1 MRSREPFGL
10 RQANR
15 RDRMRISQR
24 QERAGQPVKPVYP
37 GGTVRS
43 DEVIAS
49 SGVTFRIW
57 RLYQHAW
64 LACLFFPLVS
74 LVRRPGSAWHLALG
88 LVTLG
93 WYAASYTWLMWPHPV
108 HWAAQARTRSWRALL
123 LWVAL
128 VVLALVFSL
137 VYGSTWLWLFI
148 VVAAIAGVL
157 LPMRTAF
164 AAVAV
169 LMFFPVFIVV
179 GTTGGIGGISAVDWR
194 WPIALVLL
202 VRGLGLDMI
211 GIARMGSAIRELH
224 TTRRELARL
233 QVEEERL
240 RLARDLHDL
249 LGQTLSMITLKSEL
263 ARHLVKEEP
272 DRCVQELSEIERVAR
287 QTLREVREAVAGYRQ
302 PQLSSELEGARQL
315 LEAAGIDYQI
325 EPLIETLPPE
335 TSAILAWT
343 VREGVTNVI
352 RHSRAQHCLIQLAQQ
367 NGRVWAEVIN
377 DGGAHV
383 QEEST
388 VRPGLGL
395 AGLRER
401 VSVLGGRIE
410 AGPLTLSGKEHFRVR
425 VDLPINPGVE
435 APVLQEERS

>member
-1 MRSREPFGL
+1 MRSRGPYVL
-10 RQANR
+10 QQTNR
-15 RDRMRISQR
+15 RDRMRISQHR
-24 QERAGQPVKPVYP
+24 ETAGQPGFSGCPA
-37 GGTVRS
+37 GTVRS

-49 SGVTFRIW
+49 SGVTFHLW

-74 LVRRPGSAWHLALG
+74 LVREPGSPWHLVLG
-88 LVTLG
+88 LVALG

-108 HWAAQARTRSWRALL
+108 HWAAQARIRSWRARL

-128 VVLALVFSL
+128 VVLGTVVSL
-137 VYGSTWLWLFI
+137 VSGSAWLWVFI
-148 VVAAIAGVL
+148 GVAAIAGVL

-194 WPIALVLL
+194 WPIALLLL

-211 GIARMGSAIRELH
+211 GMARMGSAIRELH

-272 DRCVQELSEIERVAR
+272 DRCAQELSEIERVAR

-315 LEAAGIDYQI
+315 LSAAGIDYQI
-325 EPLIETLPPE
+325 D
-335 TSAILAWT
+335 AITADLSPAVDAALAWT

-352 RHSRAQHCLIQLAQQ
+352 RHSQARQCRIQLTQK
-367 NGRVWAEVIN
+367 NGTAGAEVLT
-377 DGGAHV
+377 DG
-383 QEEST
+383 
-388 VRPGLGL
+388 
-395 AGLRER
+395 
-401 VSVLGGRIE
+401 
-410 AGPLTLSGKEHFRVR
+410 
-425 VDLPINPGVE
+425 
-435 APVLQEERS
+435 

>member
-1 MRSREPFGL
+1 
-10 RQANR
+10 
-15 RDRMRISQR
+15 MRISQR
-24 QERAGQPVKPVYP
+24 QETAGQPVKPACP
-37 GGTVRS
+37 AGTVRS

-49 SGVTFRIW
+49 SGVTFHLW

-64 LACLFFPLVS
+64 LTCLFFPLVS
-74 LVRRPGSAWHLALG
+74 LVREPGSPWHLVLG
-88 LVTLG
+88 LVALG
-93 WYAASYTWLMWPHPV
+93 FFATSYTWLMWPHPV
-108 HWAAQARTRSWRALL
+108 HWAAQARTRSWKALL

-137 VYGSTWLWLFI
+137 EYGSTWLWLFI
-148 VVAAIAGVL
+148 GVAAIAGVL

-164 AAVAV
+164 AAVAI
-169 LMFFPVFIVV
+169 LMFVPVFIVV
-179 GTTGGIGGISAVDWR
+179 GTTGGIGSISAVDWR
-194 WPIALVLL
+194 WPIALLLL

-211 GIARMGSAIRELH
+211 GMARMGSAMRALH

-263 ARHLVKEEP
+263 ARHLIKEEP

-315 LEAAGIDYQI
+315 LSAAGIDLRL
-325 EPLIETLPPE
+325 EPLSETLPPE
-335 TSAILAWT
+335 ISAVLAWT

-352 RHSRAQHCLIQLAQQ
+352 RHSRARHCLIRLTQQ
-367 NGRVWAEVIN
+367 DGRVWAEVIN
-377 DGGAHV
+377 HGGN
-383 QEEST
+383 QERLESAP

-401 VSVLGGRIE
+401 VSALGGRME
-410 AGPLTLSGKEHFRVR
+410 AGPLTLSDQERFRVQ
-425 VDLPINPGVE
+425 VELPMQSHGEGQVFQRS
-435 APVLQEERS
+435 QEEQP

>member
-1 MRSREPFGL
+1 
-10 RQANR
+10 
-15 RDRMRISQR
+15 MRINQR
-24 QERAGQPVKPVYP
+24 RETAGQPVKPVYP
-37 GGTVRS
+37 GDAVRS

-49 SGVTFRIW
+49 SGVTFHLW

-64 LACLFFPLVS
+64 LTCLLYPLVS
-74 LVRRPGSAWHLALG
+74 LVREPGSPWHLVLG
-88 LVTLG
+88 LVALG
-93 WYAASYTWLMWPHPV
+93 FFATRYTWLMWPHPV
-108 HWAAQARTRSWRALL
+108 HWAVQARTRSWRALL

-128 VVLALVFSL
+128 VVLSLVFSL

-148 VVAAIAGVL
+148 GVAAIAGVL

-164 AAVAV
+164 AAVAI

-179 GTTGGIGGISAVDWR
+179 GTTGGIGDISAVDWR
-194 WPIALVLL
+194 WPIALLLL

-211 GIARMGSAIRELH
+211 GMARMGSAIRELH

-315 LEAAGIDYQI
+315 LSAAGIDLRL
-325 EPLIETLPPE
+325 ELLIEALPPE
-335 TSAILAWT
+335 TSAVLAWT

-352 RHSRAQHCLIQLAQQ
+352 RHSHARHCLIRLTQE
-367 NGRVWAEVIN
+367 NGRACAEVIN
-377 DGGAHV
+377 DGDVLPHA
-383 QEEST
+383 ESAT
-388 VRPGLGL
+388 GQGFGL

-401 VSVLGGRIE
+401 VSALGGHLE
-410 AGPLTLSGKEHFRVR
+410 VGLLTLSGTEHFRVH
-425 VDLPINPGVE
+425 VELPLQSRG
-435 APVLQEERS
+435 AAQAAQEERA

>member
-24 QERAGQPVKPVYP
+24 RETAGQPVKPVYP

-49 SGVTFRIW
+49 SGVTFHLW

-74 LVRRPGSAWHLALG
+74 LVRGPGSPWHLVLG
-88 LVTLG
+88 LVALG

-108 HWAAQARTRSWRALL
+108 HWAAQARIRSWRARL

-137 VYGSTWLWLFI
+137 VYGSAWLWLFI
-148 VVAAIAGVL
+148 GVAAIAGVL
-157 LPMRTAF
+157 LPMRMAF
-164 AAVAV
+164 AAVAI

-179 GTTGGIGGISAVDWR
+179 GTTGGIGGISAIDWR
-194 WPIALVLL
+194 WPIALLLL

-211 GIARMGSAIRELH
+211 GMACMGSAIRELH

-315 LEAAGIDYQI
+315 LSAAGIDLRL

-335 TSAILAWT
+335 TSAVLAWT

-377 DGGAHV
+377 DGGARV

-425 VDLPINPGVE
+425 VDLPI
-435 APVLQEERS
+435 ERD

>member
-1 MRSREPFGL
+1 MRSREPYVL
-10 RQANR
+10 QQTNR

-24 QERAGQPVKPVYP
+24 RETAGQPVKPVYP
-37 GGTVRS
+37 AGTVRS

-49 SGVTFRIW
+49 SGVTFHLW
-57 RLYQHAW
+57 RLYQHAS
-64 LACLFFPLVS
+64 LAWPFFPLVA
-74 LVRRPGSAWHLALG
+74 LVRQPGSPSHLVLG
-88 LVTLG
+88 LVALG

-108 HWAAQARTRSWRALL
+108 HWAAQARIRSWRARL

-137 VYGSTWLWLFI
+137 VYGSAWFWLFI
-148 VVAAIAGVL
+148 GVAAIAGVL

-164 AAVAV
+164 AAVAI

-179 GTTGGIGGISAVDWR
+179 GTTGGIGGIRAVDWR
-194 WPIALVLL
+194 WPIALLLL

-211 GIARMGSAIRELH
+211 GMARMGSAIRELH
-224 TTRRELARL
+224 TTGRELARL

-315 LEAAGIDYQI
+315 LSAAGINSQI
-325 EPLIETLPPE
+325 EPLIEVLPPE
-335 TSAILAWT
+335 TSAVLAWT

-352 RHSRAQHCLIQLAQQ
+352 RHSRAQHCLIRLTQE
-367 NGRVWAEVIN
+367 NGRDYAEVIK
-377 DGGAHV
+377 DGAV
-383 QEEST
+383 LTDAESRSRRG
-388 VRPGLGL
+388 VGLG
-395 AGLRER
+395 
-401 VSVLGGRIE
+401 
-410 AGPLTLSGKEHFRVR
+410 
-425 VDLPINPGVE
+425 
-435 APVLQEERS
+435 

>member
-1 MRSREPFGL
+1 
-10 RQANR
+10 
-15 RDRMRISQR
+15 MRISQR
-24 QERAGQPVKPVYP
+24 RETAGQPMKAACPA
-37 GGTVRS
+37 GTARS

-49 SGVTFRIW
+49 SGVTFHLW

-74 LVRRPGSAWHLALG
+74 LVREPGSSWHLVLGLIALG
-88 LVTLG
+88 L
-93 WYAASYTWLMWPHPV
+93 YAASYTWLMWPHPV

-123 LWVAL
+123 LWMIL

-137 VYGSTWLWLFI
+137 VYGSAWLWLFI
-148 VVAAIAGVL
+148 GVAAIAGVL

-179 GTTGGIGGISAVDWR
+179 GTTGGIGGISQVDWR
-194 WPIALVLL
+194 WPIALLLL

-211 GIARMGSAIRELH
+211 GMARMGSAIRELH
-224 TTRRELARL
+224 ATRRELARL

-240 RLARDLHDL
+240 RLSRDLHDL

-287 QTLREVREAVAGYRQ
+287 KSLREVREAVAGYRQ
-302 PQLSSELEGARQL
+302 PRLESELEGARQL
-315 LEAAGIDYQI
+315 LEAAGIDAQI
-325 EPLIETLPPE
+325 DPLNETLPPE
-335 TSAILAWT
+335 ISAVLAWT

-352 RHSRAQHCLIQLAQQ
+352 RHSRAQHCEITLLQG
-367 NGRVWAEVIN
+367 NGTVGAEVIN
-377 DGGAHV
+377 DGGRAARA
-383 QEEST
+383 ESPYG
-388 VRPGLGL
+388 RPGLGL

-401 VSVLGGRIE
+401 VSALGGRME

-425 VDLPINPGVE
+425 VELPMNPGVA
-435 APVLQEERS
+435 APVFQEARS

>member
-1 MRSREPFGL
+1 
-10 RQANR
+10 
-15 RDRMRISQR
+15 MRISQR
-24 QERAGQPVKPVYP
+24 RETAGQPVKPVYP
-37 GGTVRS
+37 AGTVRS

-49 SGVTFRIW
+49 SGVTFHLW

-74 LVRRPGSAWHLALG
+74 LVRQPGSPWHLVLG
-88 LVTLG
+88 LVALG
-93 WYAASYTWLMWPHPV
+93 WYAASYTWLMWSHPV
-108 HWAAQARTRSWRALL
+108 HWAAQARIRSWRARL

-137 VYGSTWLWLFI
+137 VYGSAWLWLFI
-148 VVAAIAGVL
+148 GVAAIAGVL

-194 WPIALVLL
+194 WPIALLLL

-211 GIARMGSAIRELH
+211 GMARMGSAIRELH

-315 LEAAGIDYQI
+315 LSAAGIDLRL

-335 TSAILAWT
+335 TSAVLAWT

-352 RHSRAQHCLIQLAQQ
+352 RHSRARHCLIRLTQQ

-377 DGGAHV
+377 DGGK
-383 QEEST
+383 QERVESVP

-401 VSVLGGRIE
+401 VSALGGRME
-410 AGPLTLSGKEHFRVR
+410 AGPLDATGKEGFRVQ
-425 VDLPINPGVE
+425 VELPMQRRG
-435 APVLQEERS
+435 ER